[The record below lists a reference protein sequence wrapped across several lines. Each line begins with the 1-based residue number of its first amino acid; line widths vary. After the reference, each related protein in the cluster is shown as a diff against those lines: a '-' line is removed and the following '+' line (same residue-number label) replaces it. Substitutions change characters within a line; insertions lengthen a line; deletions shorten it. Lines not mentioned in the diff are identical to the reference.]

1 MPERVANFRTDLLGQ
16 THEKTL
22 IFSRRSLTFYLIFIF
37 QKLMRSLSSQNYEG
51 GSNIAD
57 LSFAMNAMDE
67 R

>member
-1 MPERVANFRTDLLGQ
+1 MQERAADFRTDLLGW
-16 THEKTL
+16 TREKTL
-22 IFSRRSLTFYLIFIF
+22 IFSQCSLTFYLIFIF
-37 QKLMRSLSSQNYEG
+37 QMMMRSLSGQNYEG